1 MNSQDERIAD
11 ISSGWQEATPENVP
25 PVADRVVLRITGAD
39 YDALRSHLIR
49 RDREEYAAYLLAG
62 THEYE
67 QDESTVFEYLIRDVV
82 CIPPFRYTC
91 HSSGYVGIPGDVTR
105 EMIADAG
112 TEDRFTDDLA
122 VLVAH
127 SHPWSESPKYS
138 VIDDDAEPPQL
149 MSITADREGPHGSLV
164 IGEDYNSI
172 TGRAWPDDARV
183 VEEHGPPAA
192 TPLDEVVIMDE
203 HTERRV
209 IPTDSRL
216 SEETIRPDDSDVM
229 RDRQALIHDEEGNDT
244 LADAEVTIIGAGGL
258 GSAIAVQ
265 LVHIGV
271 GRDDG
276 CLTMIDPDV
285 VEESNRSRILGAKPE
300 DAGELSA
307 TPEDDTVVPAKWAD
321 EIEGLGTPK
330 VEVVKRYVKSIDP
343 RISVETIQEVGQTKA
358 GIETIKTSDLVI
370 TAVDRQTPRRIISF
384 ACQQYHRALVD
395 AGVAIDTDGAISI
408 VSRMTMSRPDQ
419 PCLDCAGAINEERLE
434 REQHGDE
441 DEAEYG
447 IGQQPAVMTV
457 NMDAA
462 QRAAF
467 AVHRYFTGLLA
478 GTGAP
483 FDTGT
488 FDMTSNVTQPDS
500 TKSKRD
506 CPYCH
511 EESRFRALGDRA
523 PDASKNLVRTAPA
536 AVKISDGKEAEIE
549 SVQKPDS
556 FWKRLRTVVA
566 GLVR

>member
-1 MNSQDERIAD
+1 MNLQDERAAD
-11 ISSGWQEATPENVP
+11 ISSGWQAATPEDIQ
-25 PVADRVVLRITGAD
+25 PVADHVVLRITGAD
-39 YDALRSHLIR
+39 YDALRSHLLR
-49 RDREEYAAYLLAG
+49 RDKKEYAAYLLAG

-67 QDESTVFEYLIRDVV
+67 QNGSTVLEYLVRNVV
-82 CIPPFRYTC
+82 CIPPFRYTD
-91 HSSGYVGIPGDVTR
+91 HSSGYVGIPGDVTH

-112 TEDRFTDDLA
+112 TEDRFTGDLA

-138 VIDDDAEPPQL
+138 LVDDEAEPPQL
-149 MSITADREGPHGSLV
+149 ASITGDREGPHGSLV
-164 IGEDYNSI
+164 VGEDCNSI
-172 TGRAWPDDARV
+172 TGRAWPNDASAI
-183 VEEHGPPAA
+183 EEHGPPAA
-192 TPLDEVVIMDE
+192 TPLDEVVIMEE

-216 SEETIRPDDSDVM
+216 DEETSRPDDVDEM
-229 RDRQALIHDEEGNDT
+229 RDRQALLHDEEGNDA
-244 LADAEVTIIGAGGL
+244 LADAKVTVIGAGGL
-258 GSAIAVQ
+258 GSAIAAQ
-265 LVHIGV
+265 LAHIGV

-276 CLTMIDPDV
+276 CLTLVDPDV
-285 VEESNRSRILGAKPE
+285 VEESNRSRILGAEPE
-300 DAGELSA
+300 DAGEPSA
-307 TPEDDTVVPAKWAD
+307 TPDDDTVVPAMWTD

-330 VEVVKRYVKSIDP
+330 VDVVERYIEGVDP
-343 RISVETIQEVGQTKA
+343 RISVETIREVGQSGA
-358 GIETIKTSDLVI
+358 GIEAIKTSDLVI

-384 ACQQYHRALVD
+384 ACQQYHRPLID
-395 AGVAIDTDGAISI
+395 TGVAIDTDGATSI
-408 VSRMTMSRPDQ
+408 ASRVTMSRPDQ

-447 IGQQPAVMTV
+447 VGHQPAVMTV

-467 AVHRYFTGLLA
+467 TVHRYFTGLLA

-500 TKSKRD
+500 TESEEN

-511 EESRFRALGDRA
+511 EESRFYALGNRA
-523 PDASKNLVRTAPA
+523 PDASKDLARTVPA
-536 AVKISDGKEAEIE
+536 AVETSNGKKSEVE
-549 SVQKPDS
+549 SVNEPVS
-556 FWKRLRTVVA
+556 LWERLRSVVA
-566 GLVR
+566 GLVQ